1 MSDVHERLRRL
12 LLVVPYVSRNPG
24 ITVDALA
31 KALGLSREEL
41 LRDLDLLT
49 LVGRPPFQPDD
60 FIDLHVENDRV
71 TVELDQRFTKPP
83 RLTPAEAA
91 ALAAA
96 GELLRPAAGGALG
109 TALSKLEKVLP
120 AAARLR
126 YHALERTVDMRTTGS
141 ADLGEI
147 TRAIAERWELTFD
160 YAGNVRTAVEA
171 RRVEPLELFSH
182 RGQWY
187 LSAWDAGRADQRL
200 FRVDRMAHVVV
211 THRKFS
217 PRVAAPSHVPDPAQR
232 AEVRVRFSAVAA
244 PYLRERFG
252 SEVRELSNGGVEVRV
267 VGDSE
272 RWLTQW
278 VLSFGGEAEVVEP
291 AWARAAV
298 GRAAEHALKG

>member
-12 LLVVPYVSRNPG
+12 LLVVPYVSRNAG
-24 ITVDALA
+24 IGVEALA
-31 KALGLSREEL
+31 AALGMSREEL

-96 GELLRPAAGGALG
+96 GELLRPAAGGALA
-109 TALSKLEKVLP
+109 TALAKLEKVLP

-126 YHALERTVDMRTTGS
+126 YRVLERTVDMRTTGT

-147 TRAIAERWELTFD
+147 TRAIAEHRELTFD
-160 YAGNVRTAVEA
+160 YAGKSRDAVEA

-187 LSAWDAGRADQRL
+187 LSAWDVGRADQRL
-200 FRVDRMAHVVV
+200 FRMDRMAHVAV
-211 THRKFS
+211 TDRTFT
-217 PRVAAPSHVPDPAQR
+217 PRAAAPSHMPDPATR
-232 AEVRVRFSAVAA
+232 GEVRVRFSSGAA
-244 PYLRERFG
+244 PYVRERFG
-252 SEVRELSNGGVEVRV
+252 SEVKELAGGGVEVRV
-267 VGDSE
+267 AGDSE

-298 GRAAEHALKG
+298 VRAAEQALGD

>member
-31 KALGLSREEL
+31 RALGLSREEL

-109 TALSKLEKVLP
+109 TALAKLEKVPP
-120 AAARLR
+120 ATARLR
-126 YHALERTVDMRTTGS
+126 YHALERTVDMSANGCQKRVSLMAVTGGT
-141 ADLGEI
+141 L
-147 TRAIAERWELTFD
+147 
-160 YAGNVRTAVEA
+160 
-171 RRVEPLELFSH
+171 
-182 RGQWY
+182 
-187 LSAWDAGRADQRL
+187 
-200 FRVDRMAHVVV
+200 
-211 THRKFS
+211 
-217 PRVAAPSHVPDPAQR
+217 
-232 AEVRVRFSAVAA
+232 
-244 PYLRERFG
+244 
-252 SEVRELSNGGVEVRV
+252 
-267 VGDSE
+267 
-272 RWLTQW
+272 
-278 VLSFGGEAEVVEP
+278 
-291 AWARAAV
+291 
-298 GRAAEHALKG
+298 